1 MREAG
6 PEIGVAGFPRHP
18 FGKEPQGEE
27 RIFGAQALAS
37 QLRLGIV
44 DVRWNNTAGNAADD
58 VWADTGKIFRKDVKI
73 HQRVRCR
80 NTPEA

>member
-27 RIFGAQALAS
+27 RIFGAQALTAKF
-37 QLRLGIV
+37 RLGII
-44 DVRWNNTAGNAADD
+44 DIGRNDAAGDAAED
-58 VWADTGKIFRKDVKI
+58 VWADTGKIFREDIKI
-73 HQRVRCR
+73 HQRVRHR